1 MSRNNPREA
10 DTRRA
15 HTPNRAVS
23 GSFTLHNTPRQKE
36 DFMSLLLPRIPD
48 GTPTDKQGDAVE
60 EIKKQIREQA
70 NERLGDLFR
79 SRKLNG
85 AIESEADLVAGASA
99 MLQIVN
105 EITFSPED
113 GQELSLVPPAWF
125 LCIFSGRGL
134 SELYDDKEKDEILKA
149 VSEETRPTFSPVG
162 GIRGEEVQQ

>member
-1 MSRNNPREA
+1 
-10 DTRRA
+10 
-15 HTPNRAVS
+15 
-23 GSFTLHNTPRQKE
+23 
-36 DFMSLLLPRIPD
+36 MSLLLPRIPD

-79 SRKLNG
+79 SRKRNG

-113 GQELSLVPPAWF
+113 GKELSLVPPAWF

-149 VSEETRPTFSPVG
+149 VSEE
-162 GIRGEEVQQ
+162 VQQ